1 MTNQGN
7 IVSQAGP
14 EPEVLTAVGKLFEEH
29 IAVTR
34 KSLRV
39 ANSFAA
45 MREFEKSVS
54 KLKGVESLVFDP
66 VSGRGGVA
74 SGVIRLRLRKDGD
87 AQVAGSWR
95 VDDDGQAFV
104 EFPGVA
110 SISRPG
116 PNLGTEL
123 RRLLGSKQLKLIIDR
138 VVMETNLASFLPDFG
153 DDPTVPSLS

>member
-1 MTNQGN
+1 MTEQRDVPQ
-7 IVSQAGP
+7 IVDA
-14 EPEVLTAVGKLFEEH
+14 EPEALTAVGKLFEKH

-34 KSLRV
+34 TNLRI
-39 ANSFAA
+39 ANSFSA
-45 MREFEKSVS
+45 MREFEKNIG

-66 VSGRGGVA
+66 VGGRGGVS
-74 SGVIRLRLRKDGD
+74 SGIIRLQLRKGGD
-87 AQVAGSWR
+87 AHVAGSWK

-110 SISRPG
+110 SISCLG

-138 VVMETNLASFLPDFG
+138 VVMEANLASFLPDFG
-153 DDPTVPSLS
+153 EDATADALS